1 MASLGSYKLSPAQ
14 HWDSDSN
21 PYGFNDW
28 IKEMSSLVRTLKKG
42 DILENFL
49 DEKLKRV
56 AKHSSLMS
64 KVLLDDADFHN
75 DAITA
80 IIDEAEK
87 SSTSILVTTQTLGAT
102 PRSVMKAK
110 ASLARAHA
118 PTARVSTTSKVHAE
132 RRRRIS
138 RKVKPKRRRRKSHLV
153 VRRHSPGNRSKRTS
167 TSSRQKRPLFL
178 PTW

>member
-56 AKHSSLMS
+56 A
-64 KVLLDDADFHN
+64 
-75 DAITA
+75 
-80 IIDEAEK
+80 
-87 SSTSILVTTQTLGAT
+87 
-102 PRSVMKAK
+102 
-110 ASLARAHA
+110 
-118 PTARVSTTSKVHAE
+118 
-132 RRRRIS
+132 
-138 RKVKPKRRRRKSHLV
+138 
-153 VRRHSPGNRSKRTS
+153 
-167 TSSRQKRPLFL
+167 
-178 PTW
+178 

>member
-64 KVLLDDADFHN
+64 KVLLDDEDFHN

-80 IIDEAEK
+80 II
-87 SSTSILVTTQTLGAT
+87 SSVAVIFV
-102 PRSVMKAK
+102 
-110 ASLARAHA
+110 
-118 PTARVSTTSKVHAE
+118 
-132 RRRRIS
+132 
-138 RKVKPKRRRRKSHLV
+138 
-153 VRRHSPGNRSKRTS
+153 
-167 TSSRQKRPLFL
+167 
-178 PTW
+178 

>member
-64 KVLLDDADFHN
+64 KVLLDDEDFHN

-80 IIDEAEK
+80 IIGEAEK
-87 SSTSILVTTQTLGAT
+87 SSTSILVTHEEDQGAHGL
-102 PRSVMKAK
+102 
-110 ASLARAHA
+110 SLHDGRLDPVRLDA
-118 PTARVSTTSKVHAE
+118 VF
-132 RRRRIS
+132 RR
-138 RKVKPKRRRRKSHLV
+138 
-153 VRRHSPGNRSKRTS
+153 
-167 TSSRQKRPLFL
+167 
-178 PTW
+178 WA

>member
-14 HWDSDSN
+14 HWDSYSN

-64 KVLLDDADFHN
+64 KVLLDDEDFHN

-80 IIDEAEK
+80 IIGEAER
-87 SSTSILVTTQTLGAT
+87 SSTSILVTTQTLGA
-102 PRSVMKAK
+102 
-110 ASLARAHA
+110 ARAEHKYKDFDPESSCNA
-118 PTARVSTTSKVHAE
+118 SHGTVSVVSARGMD
-132 RRRRIS
+132 
-138 RKVKPKRRRRKSHLV
+138 
-153 VRRHSPGNRSKRTS
+153 RHG
-167 TSSRQKRPLFL
+167 SSRNERSPLRS
-178 PTW
+178 WGSS

>member
-64 KVLLDDADFHN
+64 KVLLDDEDFHN
-75 DAITA
+75 EAITA
-80 IIDEAEK
+80 IIGEAER
-87 SSTSILVTTQTLGAT
+87 SSTPCG
-102 PRSVMKAK
+102 RSHFGHG
-110 ASLARAHA
+110 SSSQRARAQRA
-118 PTARVSTTSKVHAE
+118 A
-132 RRRRIS
+132 
-138 RKVKPKRRRRKSHLV
+138 
-153 VRRHSPGNRSKRTS
+153 
-167 TSSRQKRPLFL
+167 Q
-178 PTW
+178 

>member
-64 KVLLDDADFHN
+64 KVLLDDEDFHN

-80 IIDEAEK
+80 IIGEAEK
-87 SSTSILVTTQTLGAT
+87 SSTSILVTTQTLGA
-102 PRSVMKAK
+102 
-110 ASLARAHA
+110 ARAEQNY
-118 PTARVSTTSKVHAE
+118 KD
-132 RRRRIS
+132 
-138 RKVKPKRRRRKSHLV
+138 LD
-153 VRRHSPGNRSKRTS
+153 
-167 TSSRQKRPLFL
+167 SS
-178 PTW
+178 

>member
-87 SSTSILVTTQTLGAT
+87 SSTFILVTTQTLGTASAEHKYKDFDPET
-102 PRSVMKAK
+102 IELDQRLFSVLNQCIKG
-110 ASLARAHA
+110 SRAA
-118 PTARVSTTSKVHAE
+118 ILEQVICP
-132 RRRRIS
+132 
-138 RKVKPKRRRRKSHLV
+138 
-153 VRRHSPGNRSKRTS
+153 
-167 TSSRQKRPLFL
+167 
-178 PTW
+178 

>member
-64 KVLLDDADFHN
+64 KVLLDDEDFHN

-80 IIDEAEK
+80 IIGEAEK
-87 SSTSILVTTQTLGAT
+87 SSTSILVTSGAARHVDNRT
-102 PRSVMKAK
+102 PFRTWRRR
-110 ASLARAHA
+110 ASLSSV
-118 PTARVSTTSKVHAE
+118 P
-132 RRRRIS
+132 RRG
-138 RKVKPKRRRRKSHLV
+138 V
-153 VRRHSPGNRSKRTS
+153 
-167 TSSRQKRPLFL
+167 
-178 PTW
+178 